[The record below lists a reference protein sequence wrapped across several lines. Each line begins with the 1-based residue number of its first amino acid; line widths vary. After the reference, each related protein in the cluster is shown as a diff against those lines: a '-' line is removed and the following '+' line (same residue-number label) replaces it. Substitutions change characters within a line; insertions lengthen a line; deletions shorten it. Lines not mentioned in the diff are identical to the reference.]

1 MQVQFSVEKSTFHLL
16 VDGARVTDGHLA
28 NDEGSSLDLHDL
40 VYLGGD
46 PGRNTKVCSKTCFTP
61 RLQTF
66 SHMCTRQEPFV
77 LCAVHQGH
85 NVPMNSIIGCVRN
98 VEINEEVLREP
109 EASHKTPPCFNT
121 PAEMGTYFDGG
132 YVISGSETLHI
143 TGGCEPIRGYNEL
156 LCSRPTPLR
165 WIPVCVG
172 L

>member
-1 MQVQFSVEKSTFHLL
+1 
-16 VDGARVTDGHLA
+16 
-28 NDEGSSLDLHDL
+28 
-40 VYLGGD
+40 
-46 PGRNTKVCSKTCFTP
+46 
-61 RLQTF
+61 
-66 SHMCTRQEPFV
+66 
-77 LCAVHQGH
+77 
-85 NVPMNSIIGCVRN
+85 MNSIIGCVRN

-121 PAEMGTYFDGG
+121 PAEMGIYFDGG
-132 YVISGSETLHI
+132 YVISGSGTLHI